1 VNPWGE
7 VVGTCGEEE
16 SLVVVDLDME
26 RVKKMREGIPT
37 MKQKRHDLYRLL
49 DAKERNE

>member
-1 VNPWGE
+1 
-7 VVGTCGEEE
+7 
-16 SLVVVDLDME
+16 VVDLDME